1 MAMTSTDPSLQT
13 KKRTFSIL
21 GDFPGDEALLQE
33 LDWCCD
39 AFQSPSTVKP
49 PLARLVELLG
59 ALPFK
64 ARQAVVTLYL
74 ASSPHRD
81 AIGRDL
87 FEYCFQPDDE
97 KDKME
102 VDEED
107 EDEFVLLANPA
118 ASAATQ
124 DNSMA
129 SKPLNLGKSHIFDV
143 VIVLMAVSGAA
154 GAEMSRRY
162 LQTASTRYRAR
173 ILIQCANC
181 FPEHF
186 SNEELY
192 EHYSASPGAVKSK
205 LIGACKQ
212 SGRREAFL
220 RRIYEAD
227 TDGIHQD
234 LIYWLDSDYV
244 ASRLDALVGT
254 TEKPGNFRLA
264 HWGSQGDVYVE
275 YIRRQLK
282 SVQEDQLRLGSVW
295 NHLRNRMELNSMQP
309 RHVHALLETMEDYK
323 RCYISSHVKNS
334 VKEYL
339 FSQSAKGEDVS
350 KFEVVGACSSV
361 DKAFVAKLSKK
372 ERHKLVMRYFKE
384 KDWDKFR
391 PVSDMVLRPR
401 LPYASYFAAASCDD
415 LWSLLSKHR
424 ETNPF
429 LKFLS
434 CTELFDEAQT
444 CDERMKVLEAWKDLH
459 LRCKPSDLSAE
470 QKATYCHGTAEEGM
484 WQMWYDSYGMFYQTR
499 QYRSNPL
506 SGVFSA
512 MKEEHRSARHVN
524 IHIQFV
530 RAVLDLSLTGMVLV
544 SSHLGAREY
553 LDPVLGLLQLIG
565 DSYVWFSKSEDG
577 DAKGLLLTATQVR
590 N

>member
-1 MAMTSTDPSLQT
+1 
-13 KKRTFSIL
+13 
-21 GDFPGDEALLQE
+21 
-33 LDWCCD
+33 
-39 AFQSPSTVKP
+39 
-49 PLARLVELLG
+49 
-59 ALPFK
+59 
-64 ARQAVVTLYL
+64 
-74 ASSPHRD
+74 
-81 AIGRDL
+81 
-87 FEYCFQPDDE
+87 
-97 KDKME
+97 ME

-107 EDEFVLLANPA
+107 EDEFVMIANTNPA

-129 SKPLNLGKSHIFDV
+129 SKPLNLGKCHIFDV

-186 SNEELY
+186 SSEELY
-192 EHYSASPGAVKSK
+192 EHYSASPSAVKSK

-212 SGRREAFL
+212 SDRREAFL
-220 RRIYEAD
+220 RKIYEAD
-227 TDGIHQD
+227 TDGFHQD

-309 RHVHALLETMEDYK
+309 RHVHALLEIMEDYK
-323 RCYISSHVKNS
+323 RCYISSRVRNPVKD
-334 VKEYL
+334 YL

-350 KFEVVGACSSV
+350 KFEEVSTYPSV
-361 DKAFVAKLSKK
+361 DTAFVAKLSKK

-434 CTELFDEAQT
+434 STELFDEAQT
-444 CDERMKVLEAWKDLH
+444 CDERTKILEAWKDLH

-470 QKATYCHGTAEEGM
+470 QKAKYCHGRAEEGM

-499 QYRSNPL
+499 RYGSNPL
-506 SGVFSA
+506 ADVFSA
-512 MKEEHRSARHVN
+512 LKEGHWSAHHVN

-530 RAVLDLSLTGMVLV
+530 RAVLDLSLAGMVLV
-544 SSHLGAREY
+544 SSHVGAREY

-577 DAKGLLLTATQVR
+577 DAKGLLLSATQVR